1 MNIKNYHTMTI
12 KIKNKPQ
19 VATRKAVAKRA
30 PKQQEPRPK
39 PQNEDV
45 VGVLAGELHA
55 FRRSI
60 LYFIKVMWGLVPQE
74 AKPEYQEQWNAVLR
88 SEGETWLR
96 LKDQVKPEWFGTCID
111 HPNGYQIWS
120 WHNFVK
126 GEHVSWQQTLVLL
139 GIEKAINSRT
149 VSRHISV
156 RSGHGIG
163 KAHRP
168 DDVIPTPHGLRKI
181 SDVQPGDCLFG
192 EYGQPVKVL
201 ETKHWKNIPFYKVT
215 FGDGSSVDVSS
226 GHLWKVKNRNDRRTG
241 ANWQV
246 ISTEDIVKQGVLR
259 PNGVSLAKQ
268 WEIPTQGSVHYN
280 QVEVPVDAYTYGVW
294 LGDGDK
300 NSGRI
305 TNIDNEV
312 WKNIAYKTNVVGK
325 TRTAI
330 GLQVDLRKHGLFG
343 CSTYTAAVDRRY
355 KYSQKRLE
363 VLQGLLDTDG
373 WVEKCGSAAFS
384 STSRQ
389 LTRDV
394 IEIARSLGLR
404 AREEKYK
411 DNEHAGSWTTHI
423 TWDGVTTL
431 FRIERKQKALIN
443 PEERYKKRWIAS
455 IEPVEKGDGICFSV
469 DGEIYQCRDH
479 IVTHNSA
486 TMSWVVLWFLY
497 CFYQA
502 QVPATAPTSGQMH
515 DVLWKELSL
524 WIARIKPDRAKEV
537 FEWQHDYIR
546 MKYDPETW
554 FARAKTSTK
563 ENTEALAGVHS
574 DHVLIAVDEA
584 SGVPEQVFNTAEGA
598 LTSGNVFVIMISNPT
613 RTVGYF
619 FDSHHKNA
627 DDWQTFEFTCEQ
639 TPLVDIRYVERQAKR
654 HGVESDEYRI
664 RVKGQF
670 PSEDMMD
677 DTGYLQ
683 LVPRSKVIVEPA
695 IANVQLIGKKFLGID
710 PSGEGDDECEFVL
723 RDQFRAYNPVTLNTT
738 NDSEIAEHI
747 LTLADRYNL
756 KTGDIV
762 IEGFGKGATVAQ
774 KVAKA
779 TKGKLDLYVVLPGN
793 TPKEEEKASGEF
805 FQRFLAEV
813 DDTQTD
819 IYLNVR
825 ALMHFRMRDWIFG
838 GGRILDNNTEN
849 SDWGEQIANVRYKRT
864 LQGNKIQ
871 IMSKQEMNKLR
882 IKSPNKNDALALT
895 FLLDRNDPQ
904 ENAHTAEERA
914 AIAEEE
920 RVDDQFSVL

>member
-1 MNIKNYHTMTI
+1 MTI

-60 LYFIKVMWGLVPQE
+60 LYFIKVMWGLVPQG

-126 GEHVSWQQTLVLL
+126 GEHVSWQQTLILL

-163 KAHRP
+163 K
-168 DDVIPTPHGLRKI
+168 
-181 SDVQPGDCLFG
+181 
-192 EYGQPVKVL
+192 
-201 ETKHWKNIPFYKVT
+201 
-215 FGDGSSVDVSS
+215 
-226 GHLWKVKNRNDRRTG
+226 
-241 ANWQV
+241 
-246 ISTEDIVKQGVLR
+246 
-259 PNGVSLAKQ
+259 
-268 WEIPTQGSVHYN
+268 
-280 QVEVPVDAYTYGVW
+280 
-294 LGDGDK
+294 
-300 NSGRI
+300 
-305 TNIDNEV
+305 
-312 WKNIAYKTNVVGK
+312 
-325 TRTAI
+325 
-330 GLQVDLRKHGLFG
+330 
-343 CSTYTAAVDRRY
+343 
-355 KYSQKRLE
+355 
-363 VLQGLLDTDG
+363 
-373 WVEKCGSAAFS
+373 
-384 STSRQ
+384 
-389 LTRDV
+389 
-394 IEIARSLGLR
+394 
-404 AREEKYK
+404 
-411 DNEHAGSWTTHI
+411 
-423 TWDGVTTL
+423 
-431 FRIERKQKALIN
+431 
-443 PEERYKKRWIAS
+443 
-455 IEPVEKGDGICFSV
+455 
-469 DGEIYQCRDH
+469 
-479 IVTHNSA
+479 SA

-762 IEGFGKGATVAQ
+762 IEGFGKGTAVAK
-774 KVAKA
+774 KVSKA
-779 TKGKLDLYVVLPGN
+779 TKGKLELYVVLPGN
-793 TPKEEEKASGEF
+793 TPKEEERYNGEF
-805 FQRFLAEV
+805 FGRFLHEV
-813 DDTQTD
+813 DETTTD
-819 IYLNVR
+819 IYLNLR

-904 ENAHTAEERA
+904 ENAQSAEERA
-914 AIAEEE
+914 ALAEEE
-920 RVDDQFSVL
+920 RVDDKFSVL